1 MPVLKEKKYRVTV
14 TTTHKKVYYLDSYD
28 RDTAQDMVEEPYAYG
43 LVEDVDT
50 DLKPDFEEELEEKIE
65 VKQTRR

>member
-28 RDTAQDMVEEPYAYG
+28 GDTAQDMVEEPYAYG
-43 LVEDVDT
+43 LVENVHDYF
-50 DLKPDFEEELEEKIE
+50 KPDVESESGEEIQVEE
-65 VKQTRR
+65 V